1 VLSRRALATTLIAV
15 AAAWFGSPANA
26 QNDAETGM
34 DHCARYAAG
43 ESSEAIVRGCYIWF
57 QWAAGGEQ
65 LWRELAR
72 RNIVDIFAIKAS
84 GRYDR
89 QALWRQFGVI
99 NDPNCTPRTA
109 PDAQGLMFD
118 DCSDDVPRDGGK
130 PRFPGQPTGVVGLRK
145 FPNPK
150 FDPAAWNPARYFAG
164 NTRMEPPYL
173 VGMTCAVC
181 HATFNPVNPPKDPAN
196 PKAENIAGTLGNIY
210 LREGNIFTESF
221 KPDDFLW
228 HYGRSQ
234 PAGTSDTSRVASD
247 GLYNPNSITGIFM
260 LADRL
265 TRPEKQA
272 DGSTKNVHLILKDGS
287 DSVGLAEAALRVYV
301 NIGLCSDYW
310 LSLQDPLYA
319 TRQQQPF
326 KMAEAKRLSTE
337 GKCLWNQTAALMDDV
352 GAYLTAQR
360 APKLLDAPD
369 GVRYVDASPQT
380 QARGAQVFARTC
392 AGCHSSK
399 RPPNEASLSRGQVA
413 AWFSEAV
420 KKPDFLEHNYL
431 ADERRYPVTLIGTNL
446 GRTLGTNPG
455 RGHIWNDF
463 SSETYK
469 TLPPVGEVKLLDWS
483 KPVLIGEG
491 TLSFEVPGDG
501 RGYYRTPTLAGVWST
516 APLLHT
522 NALGR
527 HIADPSVG
535 ARMAAFEDAMHKL
548 LWPETREGVV
558 LRSSQPAT
566 LRLPIGCKGDT
577 CAIDRSFPAGTPISL
592 VMSVDPQANWFD
604 RLREFWS
611 LWLFSDAPGRVFRN
625 PDLVLDRGHLFGA
638 TLSDADKQALIEFVK
653 TF

>member
-1 VLSRRALATTLIAV
+1 MRGRALATTLV
-15 AAAWFGSPANA
+15 AAAVAWAAAAARA
-26 QNDAETGM
+26 QDGA
-34 DHCARYAAG
+34 DVCARYAAG
-43 ESSEAIVRGCYIWF
+43 ESSEAVVRGCYTWF
-57 QWAAGGEQ
+57 QWMAGGEQ
-65 LWRELAR
+65 MWRDLAK
-72 RNIVDIFAIKAS
+72 RNLVDIFAIKAS

-89 QALWRQFGVI
+89 KALWEQFGVI
-99 NDPNCTPRTA
+99 NDPNCRPRTT
-109 PDAQGLMFD
+109 PDAQGLFLD
-118 DCSDDVPRDGGK
+118 DCADDVPRDDGK

-145 FPNPK
+145 VANPK

-164 NTRMEPPYL
+164 ETRIEPPYL

-196 PKAENIAGTLGNIY
+196 PKVENIVGTLGNIY
-210 LREGNIFTESF
+210 LKEGNIFTAQF
-221 KPDDFLW
+221 APDDFLW

-234 PAGTSDTSRVASD
+234 PAGTSDTSRIASD
-247 GLYNPNSITGIFM
+247 SIFNPNSITGIFM
-260 LADRL
+260 LEDRL
-265 TRPEKQA
+265 KQPEKQA
-272 DGSTKNVHLILKDGS
+272 DGSVKNVHLILKDGS

-310 LSLQDPLYA
+310 LSLQDPFYA
-319 TRQQQPF
+319 TRPQQPF
-326 KMAEAKRLSTE
+326 RIVEAKRLSSE
-337 GKCLWNQTAALMDDV
+337 GKCQWNQTAALMDDV

-360 APKLLDAPD
+360 APRLVDAPD
-369 GVRYVDASPQT
+369 GARHVDLSPET
-380 QARGAQVFARTC
+380 QARGQQAFARSC
-392 AGCHSSK
+392 ANCHSSK
-399 RPPNEASLSRGQVA
+399 RPPNEASLSREQVV

-420 KKPDFLEHNYL
+420 KRPDFLSHNYL
-431 ADERRYPVTLIGTNL
+431 SDERRHPVTVIGTNL

-469 TLPPVGEVKLLDWS
+469 TLPPVGEVKVFDWS
-483 KPVLIGEG
+483 KPVLLGDG
-491 TLSFEVPGDG
+491 LLSVEVPGDG

-527 HIADPSVG
+527 HIADPSVS
-535 ARMAAFEDAMHKL
+535 ARIEAFEDAMGKL
-548 LWPETREGVV
+548 LWPETRTGVM
-558 LRSSQPAT
+558 LRSSRAAT
-566 LRLPIGCKGDT
+566 LRLPIGCTGDA
-577 CAIDRSFPAGTPISL
+577 CAIDKAFPAGTPIGL
-592 VMSVDPQANWFD
+592 VMSVDPEAGWFD

-638 TLSDADKQALIEFVK
+638 TLSDADKRALIEFVK

>member
-1 VLSRRALATTLIAV
+1 MIAIATAWSG
-15 AAAWFGSPANA
+15 AAAR
-26 QNDAETGM
+26 AEDGAASGI

-43 ESSEAIVRGCYIWF
+43 ESSEAVVRGCYTWF
-57 QWAAGGEQ
+57 QWTAGGERM
-65 LWRELAR
+65 WRDLAKR
-72 RNIVDIFAIKAS
+72 KIVDIFGIKAS

-89 QALWRQFGVI
+89 QALWQQFGVI

-118 DCSDDVPRDGGK
+118 DCPDDLPREDGK

-164 NTRMEPPYL
+164 ETGIEPPYL

-196 PKAENIAGTLGNIY
+196 PRPDNIVGTLGNIY
-210 LREGNIFTESF
+210 LREGSIFTAQF

-234 PAGTSDTSRVASD
+234 PAGTSDTSRIASD

-260 LADRL
+260 LDDRL
-265 TRPEKQA
+265 THPEKQA

-310 LSLQDPLYA
+310 LSLQDPLYG
-319 TRQQQPF
+319 TRPQQPF
-326 KMAEAKRLSTE
+326 KIAEARRLSTD

-360 APKLLDAPD
+360 APKLADAPD
-369 GVRYVDASPQT
+369 GGRYVDRSVET

-399 RPPNEASLSRGQVA
+399 RPPNEASLSREQVA
-413 AWFSEAV
+413 AWFGEAV

-431 ADERRYPVTLIGTNL
+431 SDERRHPVTVIGTNL

-483 KPVLIGEG
+483 RPGLLGDG
-491 TLSFEVPGDG
+491 LLSFEVPGDG

-527 HIADPSVG
+527 HIPDPSVA
-535 ARMAAFEDAMHKL
+535 ARAAAFEDAMGKL

-558 LRSSQPAT
+558 LRSSQAAT
-566 LRLPIGCKGDT
+566 LRLPIGCKGDA
-577 CAIDRSFPAGTPISL
+577 CAVDKPFPAGTPISL
-592 VMSVDPQANWFD
+592 VMSVDPNANWFD

-625 PDLVLDRGHLFGA
+625 PDLVLDRGHRFGA
-638 TLSDADKQALIEFVK
+638 TLSDADKRALIEFVK

>member
-1 VLSRRALATTLIAV
+1 MRAGAWATTLIAAV
-15 AAAWFGSPANA
+15 AAWAGTAVHA
-26 QNDAETGM
+26 QDGAAPGL
-34 DHCARYAAG
+34 DHCARYASG
-43 ESSEAIVRGCYIWF
+43 ESSEAVVRGCYTWF
-57 QWAAGGEQ
+57 QWTAGGEQ
-65 LWRELAR
+65 MWRDLAR
-72 RNIVDIFAIKAS
+72 RTIVDIFAIKAS

-89 QALWRQFGVI
+89 KALWEQFGVI
-99 NDPNCTPRTA
+99 NDPGCRPRVT
-109 PDAQGLMFD
+109 PDAQGLFLD
-118 DCSDDVPRDGGK
+118 DCADDVPRDNGK

-164 NTRMEPPYL
+164 ETRIEPPYL

-181 HATFNPVNPPKDPAN
+181 HATFSPTNPPRDPAN
-196 PKAENIAGTLGNIY
+196 PMAENIVGTLGNIY
-210 LREGNIFTESF
+210 LREGNIFTAQF
-221 KPDDFLW
+221 RPDDFLW

-234 PAGTSDTSRVASD
+234 PAGTSDTSRVATD
-247 GLYNPNSITGIFM
+247 GIFNPNSITGIFR
-260 LADRL
+260 LDDRL
-265 TRPEKQA
+265 KQPEKQA
-272 DGSTKNVHLILKDGS
+272 DGSVRNVHLILKDGS

-310 LSLQDPLYA
+310 LSLQDPFYGTHA
-319 TRQQQPF
+319 QRPF
-326 KMAEAKRLSTE
+326 KIAEARRLSGE

-360 APKLLDAPD
+360 SPKLADAPD
-369 GVRYVDASPQT
+369 GARYVDLSPET

-392 AGCHSSK
+392 ASCHSSK
-399 RPPNEASLSRGQVA
+399 RPPNEASLSREQVA
-413 AWFSEAV
+413 AWFGEAARS
-420 KKPDFLEHNYL
+420 PDFLAHNYL
-431 ADERRYPVTLIGTNL
+431 SDERRHPVTVIGTNL
-446 GRTLGTNPG
+446 GRTLGSNPE

-469 TLPPVGEVKLLDWS
+469 ALPPVGEVKVFDWS
-483 KPVLIGEG
+483 KPSLFGDG
-491 TLSFEVPGDG
+491 LLSVEVPGDG

-527 HIADPSVG
+527 HIPDPSVA
-535 ARMAAFEDAMHKL
+535 ARIEAFEDAMGKL
-548 LWPETREGVV
+548 LWPERRDGVV
-558 LRSSQPAT
+558 LRSSSAAT
-566 LRLPIGCKGDT
+566 LRLPIGCKGDA
-577 CAIDRSFPAGTPISL
+577 CAIDRAFPAGTPISL
-592 VMSVDPQANWFD
+592 VMSVDPEANWFD

-638 TLSDADKQALIEFVK
+638 TLSDADKRALIEFVK

>member
-1 VLSRRALATTLIAV
+1 
-15 AAAWFGSPANA
+15 
-26 QNDAETGM
+26 
-34 DHCARYAAG
+34 
-43 ESSEAIVRGCYIWF
+43 
-57 QWAAGGEQ
+57 
-65 LWRELAR
+65 
-72 RNIVDIFAIKAS
+72 
-84 GRYDR
+84 
-89 QALWRQFGVI
+89 
-99 NDPNCTPRTA
+99 
-109 PDAQGLMFD
+109 MFD
-118 DCSDDVPRDGGK
+118 DCVDDVPRDAGK

-145 FPNPK
+145 VPNPK
-150 FDPAAWNPARYFAG
+150 FDPAAWSPARYFG
-164 NTRMEPPYL
+164 GDTRIEPPYL

-181 HATFNPVNPPKDPAN
+181 HATFNPANPPKDPAN
-196 PKAENIAGTLGNIY
+196 PRPENIAGTLGNIY
-210 LREGNIFTESF
+210 LREGNIFTEPF

-265 TRPEKQA
+265 NRPEKQA

-319 TRQQQPF
+319 TRPQQPF
-326 KMAEAKRLSTE
+326 RIAEARRLSSE

-360 APKLLDAPD
+360 APKLLEAPD
-369 GVRYVDASPQT
+369 GGRYVDVSPPT
-380 QARGAQVFARTC
+380 QARGAQVFARSC

-399 RPPNEASLSRGQVA
+399 RPPDEASLSREQVA
-413 AWFSEAV
+413 AWFGEAV

-431 ADERRYPVTLIGTNL
+431 ADERRHPVTVIGTNL

-469 TLPPVGEVKLLDWS
+469 TLPPVGEVKLFDWS
-483 KPVLIGEG
+483 KPGLLGDG
-491 TLSFEVPGDG
+491 LLSFEVPGDG

-527 HIADPSVG
+527 HIADPSVA
-535 ARMAAFEDAMHKL
+535 ARIAAFEDAMGKL
-548 LWPETREGVV
+548 LWPETRDGVV
-558 LRSSQPAT
+558 LRSSQAAT
-566 LRLPIGCKGDT
+566 LRLPIGCKGDA
-577 CAIDRSFPAGTPISL
+577 CAVDKAFPAGTPISL
-592 VMSVDPQANWFD
+592 VMSVDPAADWFD
-604 RLREFWS
+604 RLREFGS

-638 TLSDADKQALIEFVK
+638 TLSDADKRALIEFVK